1 MIDMNVF
8 HGFLEAIRHLPEMAQ
23 PVALTDEERVA
34 RAKAVMR
41 AKMDRSLALDLEACV
56 HCGYC
61 SEACQF
67 QQASGDP
74 KHSPSRKLDL
84 LRRFHARETSAF
96 APVKRLFVRDL
107 SVDDLREWQELV
119 FDSCTEC
126 GRCSMVCPMGINTA
140 RGVNVMRE
148 ARFEAGL
155 GPAELQ
161 AVAQEQQGRGTVF
174 GVGAPELHRCVEAL
188 RAQGITVPLDLPQ
201 ADVLLVTTV
210 IDVLLFQD
218 ALAATA
224 RILDHLG
231 LRWTLRSEGF
241 EAANF
246 GLLAGNEA
254 LQKEASR
261 KLVRQALAIGARTVI
276 LPECGHAYPALRWD
290 ASLDDGSPL
299 PFEVLAISEFVG
311 REVAAGRLHL
321 QRGEQG
327 RAVTYHDACKLARHG
342 GVVREPRDALQAMGL
357 ELREQQDHAEQAWC
371 CGGGA
376 GNFLLNRASGLRHKA
391 WSIKQAQVDATGADA
406 VVVACGSCRL
416 NFMAGAEAVEWPM
429 RIESLVELVARQ
441 LPAGDEA
448 LSAAPAPAAAAAR
461 P

>member
-8 HGFLEAIRHLPEMAQ
+8 HGFLDAIRHLPEMVPPTELPDA
-23 PVALTDEERVA
+23 ERVA

-41 AKMDRSLALDLEACV
+41 AKIDRGLAIDLEACV

-61 SEACQF
+61 SEACHF

-84 LRRFHARETSAF
+84 LRRVHARETSAF
-96 APVKRLFVRDL
+96 APVKRLFVRDITA
-107 SVDDLREWQELV
+107 DELREWQELV

-126 GRCSMVCPMGINTA
+126 GRCSMVCPMGVNTA

-148 ARFEAGL
+148 ALFEAGL
-155 GPAELQ
+155 APAELRAVAHEQ
-161 AVAQEQQGRGTVF
+161 AVRGTVF
-174 GVGAPELHRCVEAL
+174 GVGPPELQRAVDAL
-188 RAQGITVPLDLPQ
+188 RGQGIEIPVDLPR

-231 LRWTLRSEGF
+231 VRWTLRTEGF

-254 LQKEASR
+254 LQKDASR
-261 KLVRQALAIGARTVI
+261 KLVQQALAIGARTVI
-276 LPECGHAYPALRWD
+276 LPECGHAYPALRWE
-290 ASLDDGSPL
+290 ARLDDGEPL
-299 PFEVLAISEFVG
+299 PFEVLAVSEYVG
-311 REVAAGRLHL
+311 REVAAGRLRL
-321 QRGEQG
+321 QARTDQV
-327 RAVTYHDACKLARHG
+327 AVTYHDACKLARHG
-342 GVVREPRDALQAMGL
+342 GVTREPRAALEATGL
-357 ELREQQDHAEQAWC
+357 ELREQEASAERSWC

-376 GNFLLNRASGLRHKA
+376 GTFLLNRSEDLRRKA
-391 WSIKQAQVDATGADA
+391 WSIKRAQVDATGAEA
-406 VVVACGSCRL
+406 VVVSCGSCRL
-416 NFMAGAEAVEWPM
+416 NFMAGAESVHWPV
-429 RIESLVELVARQ
+429 RVESLVELVARQ
-441 LPAGDEA
+441 LP
-448 LSAAPAPAAAAAR
+448 PQAAAALDA
-461 P
+461 